1 MGSKRYDWTRGGRMA
16 DRSWTREAAVAVS
29 ADGNGRETTIGRR
42 GIREGNGGAA
52 FSFCPSPGLT
62 YLDFGSGGGE
72 RQSASDGGASDME
85 MGGKAVLGSFEGEGE
100 WNEQNGEYISRIYTG
115 KHEVSSYTP
124 HQVAGFTFCYPNQGL
139 HLIRFANSGP

>member
-72 RQSASDGGASDME
+72 RQSASDAVVLVGGLNVE
-85 MGGKAVLGSFEGEGE
+85 TGIRHG
-100 WNEQNGEYISRIYTG
+100 NGRQ
-115 KHEVSSYTP
+115 SS
-124 HQVAGFTFCYPNQGL
+124 AW
-139 HLIRFANSGP
+139 